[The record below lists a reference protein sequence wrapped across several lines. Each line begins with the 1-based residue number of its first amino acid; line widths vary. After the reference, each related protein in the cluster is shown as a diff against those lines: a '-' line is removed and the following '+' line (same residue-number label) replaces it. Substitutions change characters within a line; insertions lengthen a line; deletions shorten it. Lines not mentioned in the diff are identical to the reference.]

1 MQKSTKSAFSKLLNY
16 FFVYLPVFLITSL
29 IITVYLSYVFTY
41 LKYLLNA
48 DENADK
54 SQFFLNHTSSLTYA
68 HTKGKILLFFSLIF
82 AIMLFISLLRTVIV
96 NPGFFPS
103 PTELEYKLLGL
114 NKVKKGNNQF
124 LTKFSDYLLEGPLT
138 SGEKSQLQK
147 TLKKNFA
154 DKMKDEPLNL
164 KFTNEEIIENNK
176 RSYMENT
183 NIPETPSCGANT
195 DIYLDIYK
203 GVDITKMTF
212 CGTCLRLKVERSHH
226 CRQCQKCILKMD
238 HHCPWLANCIGFN
251 NLKSFLLIQFYG
263 ILCCSIVA
271 LSYWESIVNYNMNYD
286 SSIAQCWF
294 VISVYL
300 LNLGLLSFL
309 LWLCYINWT
318 NLFKGMTVIE
328 NSERQRFPSSKTK
341 NIYDMGPYRNFTNV
355 FGRNPLVWFIPFF
368 HNKNGNGYVFETNN
382 NFYIK

>member
-1 MQKSTKSAFSKLLNY
+1 MQKSPLNKLWNY
-16 FFVYLPVFLITSL
+16 FLVYLPVFLLTSL

-41 LKYLLNA
+41 LKFLLTAN
-48 DENADK
+48 ENGNVED
-54 SQFFLNHTSSLTYA
+54 FFLHHTSSLNTA
-68 HTKGKILLFFSLIF
+68 HLKGKILLAFSLIS

-103 PTELEYKLLGL
+103 PIELEYKLLGL
-114 NKVKKGNNQF
+114 SNQKKGENKF

-147 TLKKNFA
+147 TLRKKFA
-154 DKMKDEPLNL
+154 NKLKDEPLNI

-176 RSYMENT
+176 RSYMENS
-183 NIPETPSCGANT
+183 NIEETPSCSSNKE
-195 DIYLDIYK
+195 IYLDIYK

-263 ILCCSIVA
+263 IFCCTIVA
-271 LSYWESIVNYNMNYD
+271 LSYWETIVNYNMDYNT
-286 SSIAQCWF
+286 SIRECWF

-328 NSERQRFPSSKTK
+328 HSERQRFPSTKTK

>member
-1 MQKSTKSAFSKLLNY
+1 
-16 FFVYLPVFLITSL
+16 
-29 IITVYLSYVFTY
+29 
-41 LKYLLNA
+41 
-48 DENADK
+48 
-54 SQFFLNHTSSLTYA
+54 
-68 HTKGKILLFFSLIF
+68 
-82 AIMLFISLLRTVIV
+82 
-96 NPGFFPS
+96 
-103 PTELEYKLLGL
+103 
-114 NKVKKGNNQF
+114 
-124 LTKFSDYLLEGPLT
+124 
-138 SGEKSQLQK
+138 
-147 TLKKNFA
+147 
-154 DKMKDEPLNL
+154 
-164 KFTNEEIIENNK
+164 
-176 RSYMENT
+176 
-183 NIPETPSCGANT
+183 
-195 DIYLDIYK
+195 
-203 GVDITKMTF
+203 
-212 CGTCLRLKVERSHH
+212 
-226 CRQCQKCILKMD
+226 MD

-271 LSYWESIVNYNMNYD
+271 LTYWESIANYNMNYD

-368 HNKNGNGYVFETNN
+368 HNRNGNGYVFETNN